1 MQKAVKI
8 SACTTAVLVGSLATS
23 IVSAEP
29 AEISVTNE
37 TLYST
42 NAALREDK
50 EADTRNRTT
59 LDFYK
64 VLSRTRLSG
73 DIGFNLGYEYY
84 FNDVFANDSDVVATM
99 DVNSAYEFSP
109 NFKWELR
116 DTLNQVREDSTQ
128 VGTPDNRQLI
138 NVFETGPQWLI
149 PLSGRTG
156 LRLGSEYENLW
167 FEDSDEQSNRI
178 TGSAALV
185 TELATGHQLEGG
197 VEADKAWI
205 ERLPTDINQTGVIE
219 TESESATLFGQVS
232 QQYENARWSVR
243 GGYTFVQTDSPSQE
257 TEFDG
262 PTAELSYVYGGITT
276 QGLIDARLSHSLSD
290 TFSDQNVK
298 TFDALDTRDRFDTIE
313 TTQFRL
319 LGSYPLTA
327 VDEFSAIGSV
337 SIERYQTQDIE
348 DERYTAELLYRRT
361 FTPQVLGDL
370 SFRRDQEEFSN
381 SFREVVTY
389 YLEASV
395 EHRPLKNIRLEY
407 AIGYTEREDEIIVT
421 DAQGTPSFGLN
432 GIEEVYFSFGVTWFR
447 L

>member
-1 MQKAVKI
+1 MQKTFTLA
-8 SACTTAVLVGSLATS
+8 ACTTAVLAGTLTASV
-23 IVSAEP
+23 VSAEP

-42 NAALREDK
+42 NAALQENK

-73 DIGFNLGYEYY
+73 DIGFNLGYEHY
-84 FNDVFANDSDVVATM
+84 FNDVFANDSDLVATM

-116 DTLNQVREDSTQ
+116 DTLNQVRKNSTE

-138 NVFETGPQWLI
+138 NVFETGPQWMI

-178 TGSAALV
+178 TGTAALV
-185 TELATGHQLEGG
+185 TELATGHQIEGG
-197 VEADKAWI
+197 VEADRAWI
-205 ERLPTDINQTGVIE
+205 ERRPTEIGATGTIE
-219 TESESATLFGQVS
+219 TDSNSQTLFAQLS
-232 QQYENARWSVR
+232 KQYENSRYSIR
-243 GGYTFVQTDSPSQE
+243 GGYTFVNTESPTQE

-262 PTAELSYVYGGITT
+262 PTAQLSYVYGGVTT
-276 QGLIDARLSHSLSD
+276 QGVIDMQLSHSLSD

-327 VDEFSAIGSV
+327 VDEISAVGSV
-337 SIERYQTQDIE
+337 SLEKYQTQEIE

-361 FTPQVLGDL
+361 FTPQVLGDI

-381 SFREVVTY
+381 NFREIVTY
-389 YLEASV
+389 YVEASV
-395 EHRPLKNIRLEY
+395 EHRPLKNVRLEY
-407 AIGYTEREDEIIVT
+407 AVGYTEREEDIIIS
-421 DAQGTPSFGLN
+421 DALGVRRGLN